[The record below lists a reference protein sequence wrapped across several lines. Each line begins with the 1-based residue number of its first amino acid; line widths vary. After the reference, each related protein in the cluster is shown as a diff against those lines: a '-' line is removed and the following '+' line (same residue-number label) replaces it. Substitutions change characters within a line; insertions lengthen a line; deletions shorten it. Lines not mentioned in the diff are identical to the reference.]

1 MADTKDPGPGSAC
14 SSREGAADPTDEAT
28 GDTGLPLLGDGELY
42 CLTHQTNHIH
52 AHNDRACRW
61 QR

>member
-1 MADTKDPGPGSAC
+1 MPDTNDLGPAC
-14 SSREGAADPTDEAT
+14 ACGCRGRAADRTDEAT

-52 AHNDRACRW
+52 AQDERACRW